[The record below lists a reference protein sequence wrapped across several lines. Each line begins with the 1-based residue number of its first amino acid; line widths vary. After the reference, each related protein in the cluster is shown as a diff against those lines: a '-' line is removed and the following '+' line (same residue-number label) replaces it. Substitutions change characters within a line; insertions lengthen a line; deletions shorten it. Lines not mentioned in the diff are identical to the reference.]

1 MKVLIIEDDV
11 LIANYIKYVLEKN
24 EYYVTGIADTTETVK
39 KSIKVLCP
47 DIALLDI
54 RLSGGESGIDISGVL
69 DKKDIPFVYLTANSD
84 RSTMSSA
91 LETNPVAYITKPF
104 NEDNVIAAIEL
115 LRQGRE
121 EEQF

>member
-24 EYYVTGIADTTETVK
+24 EYYVTGIADTTETVAG
-39 KSIKVLCP
+39 SIKVLCP

-54 RLSGGESGIDISGVL
+54 RLSGGESGIDISKLL

-84 RSTMSSA
+84 RATMSSA
-91 LETNPVAYITKPF
+91 LKTNPIAYITKPF

>member
-24 EYYVTGIADTTETVK
+24 EYYVTGIADTTETVAD
-39 KSIKVLCP
+39 SIIVLCP

-84 RSTMSSA
+84 RATMSSA
-91 LETNPVAYITKPF
+91 LKTNPIAYITKPF

>member
-24 EYYVTGIADTTETVK
+24 EYYVTGIADTTETVAD
-39 KSIKVLCP
+39 SIKVLCP

-84 RSTMSSA
+84 RATMSSA
-91 LETNPVAYITKPF
+91 LKTNPIAYITKPF

-121 EEQF
+121 EEQV

>member
-24 EYYVTGIADTTETVK
+24 EYYVTGIADNTETVAN
-39 KSIKVLCP
+39 SIKVLCP

-54 RLSGGESGIDISGVL
+54 RLSGGESGIDISDVL

-84 RSTMSSA
+84 RATMSSA
-91 LETNPVAYITKPF
+91 LKTNPIAYITKPF

-121 EEQF
+121 EEQV

>member
-24 EYYVTGIADTTETVK
+24 EYYVTGIADTTETVAD
-39 KSIKVLCP
+39 SIKVLCP

-54 RLSGGESGIDISGVL
+54 RLSGGESGIDISKSL
-69 DKKDIPFVYLTANSD
+69 DKNDIPFVYLTANSD
-84 RSTMSSA
+84 RATMSSA
-91 LETNPVAYITKPF
+91 LKTNPIAYITKPF

-121 EEQF
+121 EEQV

>member
-24 EYYVTGIADTTETVK
+24 DYYVTGIADTTETVAN
-39 KSIKVLCP
+39 SIKVLCP

-54 RLSGGESGIDISGVL
+54 RLSGGESGIDISKFL
-69 DKKDIPFVYLTANSD
+69 DKKDIPFAYLTANSD
-84 RSTMSSA
+84 RATMSSA
-91 LETNPVAYITKPF
+91 LKTNPVAYITKPF

-121 EEQF
+121 EEQV

>member
-24 EYYVTGIADTTETVK
+24 EYYVTGIADTTESVN

-84 RSTMSSA
+84 RATMSSA
-91 LETNPVAYITKPF
+91 LKTNPVAYITKPF

-121 EEQF
+121 EEQV

>member
-24 EYYVTGIADTTETVK
+24 EYYVTGIADTTETVN

-69 DKKDIPFVYLTANSD
+69 CKKDIPFVYLTANSD
-84 RSTMSSA
+84 RATMSSA
-91 LETNPVAYITKPF
+91 LKTNPIAYITKPF

-121 EEQF
+121 EEQV

>member
-24 EYYVTGIADTTETVK
+24 EYYVTGIADTTESVN

-91 LETNPVAYITKPF
+91 LKTNPVAYITKPF

-121 EEQF
+121 EEQV

>member
-91 LETNPVAYITKPF
+91 LKTNPVAYITKPF

-121 EEQF
+121 EEQV

>member
-24 EYYVTGIADTTETVK
+24 EYYVTGIADTTETVAD
-39 KSIKVLCP
+39 SIKVLCP

-54 RLSGGESGIDISGVL
+54 RLSGGESGIDISKLL

-84 RSTMSSA
+84 RATMSSA
-91 LETNPVAYITKPF
+91 LKTNPIAYITKPF

-121 EEQF
+121 EEQV

>member
-84 RSTMSSA
+84 RATMSSA
-91 LETNPVAYITKPF
+91 LKTNPVAYITKPF

-121 EEQF
+121 EEQV

>member
-24 EYYVTGIADTTETVK
+24 EYYVTGIADTTETVAD
-39 KSIKVLCP
+39 SIKVLCP

-84 RSTMSSA
+84 RATMSSA
-91 LETNPVAYITKPF
+91 LKTNPVAYITKPF

-121 EEQF
+121 EEQV

>member
-24 EYYVTGIADTTETVK
+24 EYYVTGIADTTETVAD
-39 KSIKVLCP
+39 SIKVLCP

-54 RLSGGESGIDISGVL
+54 RLSGGESGIDISDVL

-84 RSTMSSA
+84 RATMSSA
-91 LETNPVAYITKPF
+91 LKTNPIAYITKPF

-121 EEQF
+121 EEQV